1 MKKKVFEIH
10 LKDESGSFIKSLKD
24 FELPLAS
31 EIVTKIC
38 DAIDN
43 NITFVDTAKII
54 TPYHCITLTAQ
65 EKNYIETLEIN
76 KDTLIKYEEFELCAR
91 AVKCIEKLNKKNL
104 ASK

>member
-1 MKKKVFEIH
+1 MKKKILEIH
-10 LKDESGSFIKSLKD
+10 LEDDSKSFMENLKD
-24 FELPLAS
+24 FELPLAA

-54 TPYHCITLTAQ
+54 TPYHHITLTAQ

-91 AVKCIEKLNKKNL
+91 VVKCIEKLKKKDL